1 MFDSLS
7 VTQFISHLTYYIHS
21 ILSQTRTGQGVVAH
35 MGNRELADDIT
46 SFIKKTQFGRQD

>member
-7 VTQFISHLTYYIHS
+7 VTKFISHLTYYIHS

-35 MGNRELADDIT
+35 MENRELADDIT
-46 SFIKKTQFGRQD
+46 SFIKKTQFGRQE